1 MMPDAELMA
10 EATAAAG
17 GLSDFGPEDG
27 FRTSLRILLADL
39 DAADLEPARRG
50 ALRDTWRGR
59 LETRLH
65 LMALRAE
72 RPEIAAQ
79 HIAGPLMV
87 TGLPRTGTT
96 SLFDILAQDPA
107 ARAPLTWETMTLGR
121 PAERGHWH
129 DDHRIAE
136 IDRYLASLGDPVAQA
151 GLHTYG
157 AMLPD
162 ECNNIHLYNFWGAR
176 YPGEPEAVYLKG
188 ASQWIHKCMPR
199 RPYAMH
205 KIILQHLQTHGPSG
219 RWILKEPFH
228 INALGEFLAEYP
240 DAMIVQTHRD
250 PIAVFTSLAGL
261 YATIRGEGP
270 GHPGRA
276 ATGRYVLERWGTS
289 INRCLAAR
297 LDPAL
302 DARILDIGQRQII
315 QEPMKTVAAVYERF
329 DLPFLPTARERMARW
344 IANPAQHESTTRFNL
359 AEFELTENDVETVVA
374 PYRQRF
380 QAYF

>member
-1 MMPDAELMA
+1 MMPDEQLMA
-10 EATAAAG
+10 EATAATG
-17 GLSDFGPEDG
+17 GLADFGPDDG

-39 DAADLEPARRG
+39 EAADLDSDRRQ

-59 LETRLH
+59 LETRLR

-72 RPEIAAQ
+72 RPQIASQ
-79 HIAGPLMV
+79 HIIGPLMV

-96 SLFDILAQDPA
+96 ALFDILAQDPTV
-107 ARAPLTWETMTLGR
+107 RAPLTWETMTLGR
-121 PAERGHWH
+121 PAVPGHWH
-129 DDHRIAE
+129 DDPRISE
-136 IDRYLASLGDPVAQA
+136 VDQYLASLGDPVAKA

-188 ASQWIHKCMPR
+188 ASVWINKCMPR
-199 RPYAMH
+199 KPYAMH
-205 KIILQHLQTHGPSG
+205 KIILQHLQAHGPGG

-228 INALGEFLAEYP
+228 INALGEFLDEYP

-250 PIAVFTSLAGL
+250 PIAIFTSLAGL

-270 GHPGRA
+270 GHPGRP

-289 INRCLAAR
+289 IDRCLAAR
-297 LDPAL
+297 QDPAL
-302 DARILDIGQRQII
+302 EARILDIGQRQITA
-315 QEPMKTVAAVYERF
+315 EPMQTVEAVYERF
-329 DLPFLPTARERMARW
+329 DLPLLPTARERMARW
-344 IANPAQHESTTRFNL
+344 IANPAQHESKTRFTL
-359 AEFELTENDVETVVA
+359 DEFELTENDVDRVVA
-374 PYRQRF
+374 PYRERF
-380 QAYF
+380 HAYF